1 MKPLPPR
8 SLRCIILRM
17 SFAEKYPQLASLSN
31 QEKAELYATLG
42 QSMEEQDAQ
51 AIRPDLLAELN
62 RRIAE
67 YEKNPSQF
75 TTWEETK
82 RRILQKIS

>member
-1 MKPLPPR
+1 
-8 SLRCIILRM
+8 M

-31 QEKAELYATLG
+31 KEKAELYATLG